1 MAKYTIIPNEYGSF
15 DIKEKTKT
23 HSGVRWIT
31 ISNYI
36 DECNTL
42 EEAKRNIPKQKYLAR
57 GVNGLWVCVKS
68 KTNQAIKK

>member
-1 MAKYTIIPNEYGSF
+1 MARYTIIKNNDYDF

-42 EEAKRNIPKQKYLAR
+42 EEAKKKYPKAEISSE
-57 GVNGLWVCVKS
+57 GCEWFMGLCEKQ
-68 KTNQAIKK
+68 NQPSN

>member
-15 DIKEKTKT
+15 DIKEKTRT

-31 ISNYI
+31 INNYI

-42 EEAKRNIPKQKYLAR
+42 EDAKKKYPKAEISDIGEEWFDNLCSSQ
-57 GVNGLWVCVKS
+57 
-68 KTNQAIKK
+68 NQPSN